1 MGAAQAVQ
9 PFGNILQVVEMTGAD
24 ILEALNQQYLSNQTY
39 FLQISGLKYTFTDTD
54 DLDHAY
60 KVASVTTED
69 GTPLKADQKYKVV
82 INDFLFGGG
91 DGFSAFKK
99 ANLVTAIDPDTETF
113 INYNQRPKSCWK
125 SHYSSKRRT

>member
-1 MGAAQAVQ
+1 
-9 PFGNILQVVEMTGAD
+9 MTGAD

-69 GTPLKADQKYKVV
+69 GTTLKADQKYKVV

-99 ANLVTAIDPDTETF
+99 ANLVTAIDQILKHSSTTSKTKKLLE
-113 INYNQRPKSCWK
+113 KSLQL
-125 SHYSSKRRT
+125 KRRT